1 MDKSDTKDKTI
12 EDKNSNNLPLWV
24 WVLILIVSFAC
35 LYSLYKFYRDQNT
48 RTLTLTG
55 DEFRNEIFNLC
66 NQLRNKNQRF

>member
-12 EDKNSNNLPLWV
+12 EDKNPNSLPRWLW
-24 WVLILIVSFAC
+24 ILIFFIAFVC
-35 LYSLYKFYRDQNT
+35 LYSLYKFYRERNT

-55 DEFRNEIFNLC
+55 DEFRNEIFKLC